1 MGGGQAWACPLVFG
15 VMGSPRHKAA
25 SYGPAVSNCVLLSAV
40 RITYDHADDAAYIY
54 LTDEPLTPGRD
65 TVICDLPDDA
75 RGFVAM
81 DWKDGKIVGL
91 EVLTA
96 SSVLHADLLAQ
107 ARPPGASKAGASQPE
122 T

>member
-1 MGGGQAWACPLVFG
+1 M
-15 VMGSPRHKAA
+15 
-25 SYGPAVSNCVLLSAV
+25 
-40 RITYDHADDAAYIY
+40 RITYDQVANAAYIY
-54 LTDEPLTPGRD
+54 LTGEPLTPGRD

-91 EVLTA
+91 EVLAA

-107 ARPPGASKAGASQPE
+107 ARPPGAGKAGASQSE
-122 T
+122 TQGPSHTKRSPTWSGGGDGTGGAGI